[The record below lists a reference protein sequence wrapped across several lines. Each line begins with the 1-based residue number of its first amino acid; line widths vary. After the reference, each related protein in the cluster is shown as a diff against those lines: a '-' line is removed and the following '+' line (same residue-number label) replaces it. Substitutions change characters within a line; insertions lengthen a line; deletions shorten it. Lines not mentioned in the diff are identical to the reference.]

1 MQRATHLTAL
11 LGVLRLFG
19 TERGLALSLQ
29 LGCSGCRDRG
39 CGGGAC
45 SWPTLCR
52 RKNVKVIQEML
63 GHASAAMTLDVYAEP
78 APRRCYFYLPGDGGS
93 RRPFIRDQPS
103 TAHSG
108 SGSALGPTHFRL
120 LYCHGQAPDF
130 PRGIDGLP
138 GMQEVCGTSDFCMRW
153 GYVGRLSYLVNDRW
167 RILARSALT
176 GQTVPPW

>member
-93 RRPFIRDQPS
+93 RRPFMERFGPRADSFPLALLPRPGARFPS
-103 TAHSG
+103 
-108 SGSALGPTHFRL
+108 
-120 LYCHGQAPDF
+120 
-130 PRGIDGLP
+130 
-138 GMQEVCGTSDFCMRW
+138 W
-153 GYVGRLSYLVNDRW
+153 N
-167 RILARSALT
+167 
-176 GQTVPPW
+176 